1 MAEGSKSRLIAG
13 AERLMSAAMAVF
25 QSEVLILEPI
35 GELRNRNTESTAIR
49 TTENGSQITLLRS
62 AVPPLVP
69 LPPTRVS
76 LPDPLAYLLGSIQR
90 ASSKGIRPI
99 RRLSGAIAN
108 RLNDLLGQFPNG
120 PNRV

>member
-35 GELRNRNTESTAIR
+35 GKLRNRNTESTAIR

-76 LPDPLAYLLGSIQR
+76 LPDPLAYLLGST
-90 ASSKGIRPI
+90 
-99 RRLSGAIAN
+99 
-108 RLNDLLGQFPNG
+108 
-120 PNRV
+120 

>member
-35 GELRNRNTESTAIR
+35 GKLRNRNTESTAIR

-62 AVPPLVP
+62 TTRSAAPNQSLVTRP
-69 LPPTRVS
+69 ISLPTR
-76 LPDPLAYLLGSIQR
+76 
-90 ASSKGIRPI
+90 
-99 RRLSGAIAN
+99 
-108 RLNDLLGQFPNG
+108 
-120 PNRV
+120 